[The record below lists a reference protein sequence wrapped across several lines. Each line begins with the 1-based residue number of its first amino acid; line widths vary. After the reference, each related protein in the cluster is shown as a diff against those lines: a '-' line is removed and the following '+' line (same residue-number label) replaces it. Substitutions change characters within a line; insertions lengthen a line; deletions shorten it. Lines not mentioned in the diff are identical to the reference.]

1 MKKVPMKNSYD
12 YNNQISDSFKGRR
25 FIIISIILFLCFFF
39 LVKYLRLNYFGKQSK
54 LFEKYILNNKV
65 EVKNRLVIAPL
76 TLMSSNPDGT
86 INDEEREYL
95 KCRGTD
101 IGIYILGAT
110 AVSQEGISF
119 QNMPRAFSEKDL
131 PSLEERAKIIKSQG
145 ALAINQIHHAGAL
158 AKKEYSGL
166 DPVSP
171 CGNQTKNIHELTDAE
186 IRKIIDNFAYAAEL
200 SLKAGF
206 DGIELH
212 GANKFLLQQ
221 FYSAHTNHRNDEW
234 GGSDEK
240 RMNFILNIID
250 AICNIRD
257 KHKKPEFIIGYRL
270 SPEEP
275 YEDGITMTET
285 LKLVRAISSK
295 PIQYIHV
302 SQKNY
307 FQEAKRGEGK
317 GSERLKLIHNET
329 KGKVALIGVG
339 GLNNEK
345 DLNSA
350 INSEF
355 SEFIAVGKAS
365 MLNKDFGVLLKE
377 GKGNNLNLEFD
388 KAHPEKYSLPSNLWK
403 MFTSH

>member
-1 MKKVPMKNSYD
+1 
-12 YNNQISDSFKGRR
+12 
-25 FIIISIILFLCFFF
+25 
-39 LVKYLRLNYFGKQSK
+39 
-54 LFEKYILNNKV
+54 
-65 EVKNRLVIAPL
+65 
-76 TLMSSNPDGT
+76 
-86 INDEEREYL
+86 
-95 KCRGTD
+95 
-101 IGIYILGAT
+101 
-110 AVSQEGISF
+110 
-119 QNMPRAFSEKDL
+119 
-131 PSLEERAKIIKSQG
+131 
-145 ALAINQIHHAGAL
+145 
-158 AKKEYSGL
+158 
-166 DPVSP
+166 
-171 CGNQTKNIHELTDAE
+171 
-186 IRKIIDNFAYAAEL
+186 
-200 SLKAGF
+200 
-206 DGIELH
+206 
-212 GANKFLLQQ
+212 
-221 FYSAHTNHRNDEW
+221 
-234 GGSDEK
+234 
-240 RMNFILNIID
+240 MNFILKIID
-250 AICNIRD
+250 AICDIRN
-257 KHKKPEFIIGYRL
+257 KHNKPEFIIGYRL

-388 KAHPEKYSLPSNLWK
+388 KAHPEKYSLPSNVINTETYNISKEKIFSKSDISTIRKGMHISQSNFMSYKKQLLTEISDSKNNLNISMKDKGIERKKTESDSQKK
-403 MFTSH
+403 M